1 MDNHQYIFITGLHRS
16 GTSILFQ
23 CLRANPHMSGFR
35 DTGVPEDEGQHL
47 QTVFLPASAYG
58 GPGKFG
64 FNRKSHLTEM
74 SNLVSDYNRSQLFNE
89 WKKYWDLSK
98 PILLE
103 KSPIN
108 LLQMRFLQELF
119 PNSYFIVI
127 IRHPLATSY
136 ATQKWSKTS
145 ICSLI
150 KHWLVCHETFLQD
163 RQYINRLLTLK
174 YENFVAVP
182 QQTMDKIYSFL
193 GLSSEDIQSQIHS
206 GINEKY
212 FLKWQKDRKKFFSKS
227 FLESLM
233 IQLRFERRVSRFGYS
248 LFDLNR
254 VCRQ

>member
-1 MDNHQYIFITGLHRS
+1 MDNHQYVFIAGLHRS

-23 CLRANPHMSGFR
+23 CLRANSYMSGFR
-35 DTGVPEDEGQHL
+35 DTGVHEDEGQHL
-47 QTVFLPASAYG
+47 QTVFLPALAYG

-64 FNRKSHLTEM
+64 FNRKSHLTEN
-74 SNLVSDYNRSQLFNE
+74 SNLVSDYNRLRLFNE

-108 LLQMRFLQELF
+108 LLQMRFLQKLF
-119 PNSYFIVI
+119 PDSYFIVI

-145 ICSLI
+145 IYSLI

-163 RQYINRLLTLK
+163 SQHINRLLTLK
-174 YENFVAVP
+174 YENFVGTP
-182 QQTMDKIYSFL
+182 QHTIDKIYSFL
-193 GLSSEDIQSQIHS
+193 GLNPEDIQLQIRS

-212 FLKWQKDRKKFFSKS
+212 FLKWQKDRKKIFSKS
-227 FLESLM
+227 FFESLM
-233 IQLRFERRVSRFGYS
+233 IQLRFERRVSKFGYS
-248 LFDLNR
+248 LFDINR
-254 VCRQ
+254 GCGQ